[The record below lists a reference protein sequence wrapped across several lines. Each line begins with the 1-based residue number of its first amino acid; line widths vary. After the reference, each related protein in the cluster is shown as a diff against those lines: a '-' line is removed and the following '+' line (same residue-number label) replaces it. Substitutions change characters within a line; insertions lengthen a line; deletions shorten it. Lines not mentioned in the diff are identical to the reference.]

1 MSVKKKTIKKFYKR
15 YILSI
20 MLVTAGIFWL
30 LVSVDNTWIKEQVLE
45 TGHFFTPEFDE
56 YALIQRLNEE
66 MEFVGTVIWTMTTIL
81 SGFVIMYYEML
92 GYRNFGLTN
101 RMIIACICG
110 SMFIPG
116 LVGLNAVVVCMMT
129 CMFYFR
135 ISTDFYILAIYSCFL
150 QGLLI
155 FFCVFPTSQ
164 FMTRRVIVKLEKRQ
178 FKYYLNKISGSD
190 SFEAATRECD
200 HYIKFVLGSD
210 ELLEDKVKLSLDIVL
225 VPFRTRYRKT
235 GYTLAALYSYEYKNL
250 LLIASYMEK
259 NKEDFSGMKEL
270 LFWTVEKITGQFRSG
285 AVPGES
291 EKLGDLEYN
300 SEVIVFY
307 SAFFN
312 VFIPRKELENR
323 WEIVDYIINDI
334 DLSIKLKRLIVAELI
349 LSISFL
355 KVTGQVGVWN
365 EMEYRIVED
374 CFRKISDCH
383 GMRNY
388 LKNLELFNKK
398 QKNAS
403 KILSLVLQLWAT
415 EITDNIRSRWEII
428 FLIMQ
433 SVGEK
438 SPNPELKFLLMK
450 TVG

>member
-1 MSVKKKTIKKFYKR
+1 MDKKFYKR
-15 YILSI
+15 YILAI

-30 LVSVDNTWIKEQVLE
+30 LVFIDNACIKEQVLDV
-45 TGHFFTPEFDE
+45 GHFFTPEFDE

-164 FMTRRVIVKLEKRQ
+164 FMTRRVIVKLEKWQ
-178 FKYYLNKISGSD
+178 FKYYLKKILESD

-210 ELLEDKVKLSLDIVL
+210 ELLEDKVKLSLEIVM

-235 GYTLAALYSYEYKNL
+235 RYTLAALYSYEYKNL

-259 NKEDFSGMKEL
+259 RKEDFSGMKEL
-270 LFWTVEKITGQFRSG
+270 LFCTVQKITRQFRSV
-285 AVPGES
+285 AVPGEP
-291 EKLGDLEYN
+291 EKLEDLEY
-300 SEVIVFY
+300 SSDVIVFY
-307 SAFFN
+307 GAFFN
-312 VFIPRKELENR
+312 VFIPRTELENR
-323 WEIVDYIINDI
+323 WEIVDYVINDI
-334 DLSIKLKRLIVAELI
+334 ALPVKLKRLIVAELI
-349 LSISFL
+349 LSVSFL

-383 GMRNY
+383 DMRNY
-388 LKNLELFNKK
+388 LKNLGLFNKK

-403 KILSLVLQLWAT
+403 KILSLVLQLWAMDV
-415 EITDNIRSRWEII
+415 DNIRSRWEII
-428 FLIMQ
+428 FRVIQ
-433 SVGEK
+433 SVGEIN
-438 SPNPELKFLLMK
+438 PNPELKFLLMK

>member
-1 MSVKKKTIKKFYKR
+1 MTKKFYKR

-20 MLVTAGIFWL
+20 MLATAGIFWL
-30 LVSVDNTWIKEQVLE
+30 LVSIDNTCIKEQVLE
-45 TGHFFTPEFDE
+45 AGHFFTPEFDE

-178 FKYYLNKISGSD
+178 FEYYLNKISESD

-200 HYIKFVLGSD
+200 HYIKFILGSD
-210 ELLEDKVKLSLDIVL
+210 ELLEDKVKLSLEIVM

-235 GYTLAALYSYEYKNL
+235 QYTLAALYSYEFKNL

-259 NKEDFSGMKEL
+259 SKEDFSGMKEL
-270 LFWTVEKITGQFRSG
+270 LFWTVERITRQFRSI
-285 AVPGES
+285 AVPGKS
-291 EKLGDLEYN
+291 EKLEDLEHS

-307 SAFFN
+307 GAFFN
-312 VFIPRKELENR
+312 VFIPRTELENR

-334 DLSIKLKRLIVAELI
+334 DLPVKLKRLIVAELI

-355 KVTGQVGVWN
+355 KVTGQVDVWN
-365 EMEYRIVED
+365 ETEYRKAEG

-388 LKNLELFNKK
+388 LKNLEPSNKK
-398 QKNAS
+398 QKYDS
-403 KILSLVLQLWAT
+403 QILSLVLKLWVT
-415 EITDNIRSRWEII
+415 DVTDNIRSRWENIY
-428 FLIMQ
+428 LILQ
-433 SVGEK
+433 SVREK
-438 SPNPELKFLLMK
+438 NPNPELKFLLMK